1 MSLLEQK
8 MKRLSFIVL
17 CAALT
22 AFAGPYDIDGFDAT
36 DVGSPDSY
44 ITAEFGGELKK
55 APASEVSS
63 LQSGRLVVRQK
74 FEDPFGESETMYQLY
89 QGRAGDLSSLTPLT
103 AEGADYSDI
112 VTAKIYQRK
121 GMDAE
126 EDAEKVYFDGK
137 FIYVPGMSSA
147 IAYVNNAPVEL
158 KGAEDEPVAAAV
170 PAPAVEDDEEEEDE
184 APAPVA
190 KRSRVEED
198 EEECD
203 EYDPDC
209 EDEDDEYDVKG
220 NVDRSNRE
228 ADDRDYAA
236 RDASENATDRFG
248 IADEVRFWS
257 AVALSAVAV
266 GSAVMGVYQHM
277 KANEAQ
283 DAYDKLAA
291 LNDKLL
297 KGCDGNKN
305 CEVAVSKYGNNGAAE
320 GTDGFWSV
328 SDLQRRMDINSKT
341 KDSYATARNIWFG
354 VSAAAIAGAVVL
366 FVW

>member
-1 MSLLEQK
+1 

-36 DVGSPDSY
+36 DVGSPDQY
-44 ITAEFGGELKK
+44 ITAEFGGQLKK

-74 FEDPFGESETMYQLY
+74 FEDPFGESETTYQLY
-89 QGRAGDLSSLTPLT
+89 QGRAGDLSSLVPLT
-103 AEGADYSDI
+103 ANGADYSDI
-112 VTAKIYQRK
+112 VSAKIYARK
-121 GMDAE
+121 GMSAE

-147 IAYVNNAPVEL
+147 VAYVNDAPVEL
-158 KGAEDEPVAAAV
+158 KGSEDESVAAV

-190 KRSRVEED
+190 KKSRVEED

-209 EDEDDEYDVKG
+209 DDDEDEYDVKG

-283 DAYDKLAA
+283 DAYDDLES
-291 LNDKLL
+291 LNNKIL
-297 KGCDGNKN
+297 KGCEGNKN
-305 CEVAVSKYGNNGAAE
+305 CEEAVSKYGRNADWTMA
-320 GTDGFWSV
+320 
-328 SDLQRRMDINSKT
+328 DLQKRMDTNQKT
-341 KDSYATARNIWFG
+341 HDSYATARNIWFAVTG
-354 VSAAAIAGAVVL
+354 VSLTGAIVL

>member
-1 MSLLEQK
+1 

-36 DVGSPDSY
+36 DVGSPDQY
-44 ITAEFGGELKK
+44 ITAEFGGQLKK
-55 APASEVSS
+55 APASEVGS

-74 FEDPFGESETMYQLY
+74 FEDPFGESETTYQLY
-89 QGRAGDLSSLTPLT
+89 QGRAGDLSSLVPLT
-103 AEGADYSDI
+103 ADGADYSDI
-112 VTAKIYQRK
+112 VSAKIYQRK
-121 GMDAE
+121 GMAAE

-147 IAYVNNAPVEL
+147 VAYVNDAPVEL
-158 KGAEDEPVAAAV
+158 KGSEDESVAAV
-170 PAPAVEDDEEEEDE
+170 PAPAVEDDEEEEEEE

-190 KRSRVEED
+190 KKSRVEED

-209 EDEDDEYDVKG
+209 DDDEDEYDVRG
-220 NVDRSNRE
+220 NVDRTNRE

-236 RDASENATDRFG
+236 SEASENATDRFG

-283 DAYDKLAA
+283 DAYDKLEE

-297 KGCDGNKN
+297 KGCEGNKN
-305 CEVAVSKYGNNGAAE
+305 CETAVSKFGKNGDWTMA
-320 GTDGFWSV
+320 
-328 SDLQRRMDINSKT
+328 DLQKRMDTNQKT
-341 KDSYATARNIWFG
+341 HDSYATSRNIWFAVTG
-354 VSAAAIAGAVVL
+354 VSLTAAIVL

>member
-1 MSLLEQK
+1 

-36 DVGSPDSY
+36 DVGSPDQY
-44 ITAEFGGELKK
+44 ITAEFGGQLKK
-55 APASEVSS
+55 APASEVGS

-74 FEDPFGESETMYQLY
+74 FEDPFGESETVYQLY

-103 AEGADYSDI
+103 ADGASYSDI

-158 KGAEDEPVAAAV
+158 KGAEDESAAAV
-170 PAPAVEDDEEEEDE
+170 PAPAVEDDEEEEEDE

-190 KRSRVEED
+190 KRKAPVEDD

-209 EDEDDEYDVKG
+209 DDEDEYDVKG
-220 NVDRSNRE
+220 NVDRTNRE

-236 RDASENATDRFG
+236 SDASENATDRFG

-283 DAYDKLAA
+283 DAYDKLDE
-291 LNDKLL
+291 LNEKII
-297 KGCDGNKN
+297 KRCEGNKN
-305 CEVAVSKYGNNGAAE
+305 CETAVSQYGKNV
-320 GTDGFWSV
+320 DGSWYV
-328 SDLQRRMDINSKT
+328 SNLQYRMDVDKKT
-341 KDSYATARNIWFG
+341 HDSYATARNIWFAVTG
-354 VSAAAIAGAVVL
+354 VSLTAAIVL

>member
-17 CAALT
+17 CTALT

-112 VTAKIYQRK
+112 VKAKIYQRK

-158 KGAEDEPVAAAV
+158 KGAEDEPVAAAA
-170 PAPAVEDDEEEEDE
+170 PAPAVEDDEDEDD

-190 KRSRVEED
+190 AKKPRVEED

-209 EDEDDEYDVKG
+209 EDEDDYDVRG
-220 NVDRSNRE
+220 NMDRTNRE

-236 RDASENATDRFG
+236 SDASENATDRFG

-277 KANEAQ
+277 KANEAK
-283 DAYDKLAA
+283 DAYDELSA
-291 LNDKLL
+291 LNDRFLE
-297 KGCDGNKN
+297 GCKGNKN
-305 CEVAVSKYGNNGAAE
+305 CEVAVSKYGEKTNGTE
-320 GTDGFWSV
+320 GVWKL
-328 SDLQRRMDINSKT
+328 SDLQARMDTDKKT
-341 KDSYATARNIWFG
+341 QDSYTMARNIWFG
-354 VSAAAIAGAVVL
+354 VTAVSLTGAIVL

>member
-1 MSLLEQK
+1 

-36 DVGSPDSY
+36 DVGSPDNY

-63 LQSGRLVVRQK
+63 LQPGRLVVRQK

-89 QGRAGDLSSLTPLT
+89 QGRAGDLSSLVPLT
-103 AEGADYSDI
+103 ADGADYSDI
-112 VTAKIYQRK
+112 VSAKIYQRK

-158 KGAEDEPVAAAV
+158 KGAASESASAV
-170 PAPAVEDDEEEEDE
+170 PAPAVEDDEEEEDDS
-184 APAPVA
+184 PAPVA
-190 KRSRVEED
+190 AKKPRVEED

-220 NVDRSNRE
+220 NVDRTNRE
-228 ADDRDYAA
+228 ADERDYAA
-236 RDASENATDRFG
+236 REASENATDRFG

-266 GSAVMGVYQHM
+266 GGAVMGVYQHM

-283 DAYDKLAA
+283 DAYDSLST
-291 LNDKLL
+291 LNDKVI
-297 KGCDGNKN
+297 KGCEGNKN
-305 CEVAVSKYGNNGAAE
+305 CEIAVSRYGTNGAAE
-320 GTDGFWSV
+320 GSDEFWSV
-328 SDLQRRMDINSKT
+328 SDLQRRMQINKNT
-341 KDSYATARNIWFG
+341 HDSYATARNIWFAVTG
-354 VSAAAIAGAVVL
+354 VSLTAAIVL

>member
-1 MSLLEQK
+1 

-36 DVGSPDSY
+36 DVGSPDQY
-44 ITAEFGGELKK
+44 ITAEFGGQLKK
-55 APASEVSS
+55 APASEVGS

-74 FEDPFGESETMYQLY
+74 FEDPFGESETTYQLY
-89 QGRAGDLSSLTPLT
+89 QGRAGDLSSLVPLT
-103 AEGADYSDI
+103 ANGADYSDI
-112 VTAKIYQRK
+112 VSAKIYARK
-121 GMDAE
+121 GMSAE

-147 IAYVNNAPVEL
+147 VAYVNDAPVEL
-158 KGAEDEPVAAAV
+158 KGSEDESVAAV
-170 PAPAVEDDEEEEDE
+170 PAPAVEDDEEEEEDE

-190 KRSRVEED
+190 KKSRVEED

-209 EDEDDEYDVKG
+209 DDDEDEYDVKG
-220 NVDRSNRE
+220 NVDRSNRD

-277 KANEAQ
+277 KANEAK
-283 DAYDKLAA
+283 DAYDDLAK
-291 LNDKLL
+291 LNDMFLA
-297 KGCDGNKN
+297 GCDGNQN
-305 CEVAVSKYGNNGAAE
+305 CEVAVSKYGKHGDWTMAY
-320 GTDGFWSV
+320 
-328 SDLQRRMDINSKT
+328 LQERMDTNKKT
-341 KDSYATARNIWFG
+341 QDSYATARNIWFAVTG
-354 VSAAAIAGAVVL
+354 VSLTAAIVL

>member
-1 MSLLEQK
+1 

-22 AFAGPYDIDGFDAT
+22 AFAGPYDIEGFDAT
-36 DVGSPDSY
+36 DVGSPDQY
-44 ITAEFGGELKK
+44 ITAEFGGQLKK

-74 FEDPFGESETMYQLY
+74 FEDPFGESETTYQLY
-89 QGRAGDLSSLTPLT
+89 QGRAGDLSSLVPLT
-103 AEGADYSDI
+103 ADGADYSDI
-112 VTAKIYQRK
+112 VSAKIYQRK
-121 GMDAE
+121 GMAAE

-147 IAYVNNAPVEL
+147 IAYVNDAPVEL

-170 PAPAVEDDEEEEDE
+170 PAPAVEDDEEEEEDE

-190 KRSRVEED
+190 KKSRVEED

-209 EDEDDEYDVKG
+209 EDEDDEYDVSG

-277 KANEAQ
+277 KANEAK
-283 DAYDKLAA
+283 DAYDDLSA

-305 CEVAVSKYGNNGAAE
+305 CEAAVSQYGNNGAQGEELWTVAN
-320 GTDGFWSV
+320 
-328 SDLQRRMDINSKT
+328 LQQRMDTNKKT
-341 KDSYATARNIWFG
+341 QDSYATARNIWFG
-354 VSAAAIAGAVVL
+354 VTGVTLTAAIVL

>member
-1 MSLLEQK
+1 LEQK

-22 AFAGPYDIDGFDAT
+22 AFAGPFDIDGFDAT
-36 DVGSPDSY
+36 DVGSPDQY
-44 ITAEFGGELKK
+44 ITAEFGGQLKK
-55 APASEVSS
+55 APASEVGS

-74 FEDPFGESETMYQLY
+74 FEDPFGESETTYQLY
-89 QGRAGDLSSLTPLT
+89 QGRAGDLSSLVPLT

-112 VTAKIYQRK
+112 VKAKIYQRK

-158 KGAEDEPVAAAV
+158 KGAEDDEPVAAA
-170 PAPAVEDDEEEEDE
+170 PAPAVDDDEEEEDE
-184 APAPVA
+184 APVA
-190 KRSRVEED
+190 AKKPRVEED

-209 EDEDDEYDVKG
+209 EDEEEYDVKG
-220 NVDRSNRE
+220 NLDRSNRE
-228 ADDRDYAA
+228 ADARDYAA
-236 RDASENATDRFG
+236 SDASENATDRFG

-277 KANEAQ
+277 KANEAR
-283 DAYDKLAA
+283 DAYDSLGT
-291 LNDKLL
+291 LNDKIIN
-297 KGCDGNKN
+297 GCDGNKN
-305 CEVAVSKYGNNGAAE
+305 CEEAVSKYGATA
-320 GTDGFWSV
+320 DGWTV
-328 SDLQRRMDINSKT
+328 AWLQERMDINKKT
-341 KDSYATARNIWFG
+341 QDSYATARNIWFG
-354 VSAAAIAGAVVL
+354 VTAVSLTAAIVL

>member
-1 MSLLEQK
+1 

-36 DVGSPDSY
+36 DVGSPDQY
-44 ITAEFGGELKK
+44 ITAEFGGQLKK

-112 VTAKIYQRK
+112 VSAKIYQRK

-158 KGAEDEPVAAAV
+158 KGADDEPVAAAV
-170 PAPAVEDDEEEEDE
+170 PAPAVEDEEDE
-184 APAPVA
+184 EDEVSAPVA
-190 KRSRVEED
+190 KKPSVEED

-209 EDEDDEYDVKG
+209 EDEEDEYDVKG
-220 NVDRSNRE
+220 NVDRSNRD

-277 KANEAQ
+277 KANEAK
-283 DAYDKLAA
+283 DAYDDLSA
-291 LNDKLL
+291 LNDKLI
-297 KGCDGNKN
+297 KRCEGNKN
-305 CEVAVSKYGNNGAAE
+305 CEVAVSKYGTNSD
-320 GTDGFWSV
+320 GTWKV
-328 SDLQRRMDINSKT
+328 SYLQERMDTNKKT
-341 KDSYATARNIWFG
+341 QDSYSTARNIWFG
-354 VSAAAIAGAVVL
+354 VTAVSLTAAIVL

>member
-1 MSLLEQK
+1 

-36 DVGSPDSY
+36 DVGSPDQY
-44 ITAEFGGELKK
+44 ITAEFGGQLKK

-112 VTAKIYQRK
+112 VSAKIYQRK

-158 KGAEDEPVAAAV
+158 KGADDEPVAAAV
-170 PAPAVEDDEEEEDE
+170 PAPAVEDEEDE
-184 APAPVA
+184 EDDVSAPVA
-190 KRSRVEED
+190 KKPSVEED

-220 NVDRSNRE
+220 NVDRSNRD

-277 KANEAQ
+277 KANEAK
-283 DAYDKLAA
+283 DAYDDLSA
-291 LNDKLL
+291 LNDKLI
-297 KGCDGNKN
+297 KRCEGNKN
-305 CEVAVSKYGNNGAAE
+305 CEVAVSKYGTNSD
-320 GTDGFWSV
+320 GTWKV
-328 SDLQRRMDINSKT
+328 SYLQERMDTNKKT
-341 KDSYATARNIWFG
+341 QDSYSTARNIWFG
-354 VSAAAIAGAVVL
+354 VTAVSLTAAIVL

>member
-1 MSLLEQK
+1 

-36 DVGSPDSY
+36 DVGSPDQY
-44 ITAEFGGELKK
+44 ITAEFGGQLKK

-112 VTAKIYQRK
+112 VSAKIYQRK

-158 KGAEDEPVAAAV
+158 KGADDEPVAAAV
-170 PAPAVEDDEEEEDE
+170 PAPEVEEDEEEEDS
-184 APAPVA
+184 PAPVA
-190 KRSRVEED
+190 AKKPRVEED

-220 NVDRSNRE
+220 NVDRSNRD

-277 KANEAQ
+277 KANEAK
-283 DAYDKLAA
+283 DAYDDLSA
-291 LNDKLL
+291 LNDKLI
-297 KGCDGNKN
+297 KRCEGNKN
-305 CEVAVSKYGNNGAAE
+305 CEVAVSKYGTN
-320 GTDGFWSV
+320 TDGTWKV
-328 SDLQRRMDINSKT
+328 SYLQERMDTNKKT
-341 KDSYATARNIWFG
+341 QDSYSTARNIWFG
-354 VSAAAIAGAVVL
+354 VTAVSLTAAIVL

>member
-1 MSLLEQK
+1 

-36 DVGSPDSY
+36 DVGSPDQY
-44 ITAEFGGELKK
+44 ITAEFGGQLKT

-112 VTAKIYQRK
+112 VSAKIYQRK

-158 KGAEDEPVAAAV
+158 KGADDEPVAAAV
-170 PAPAVEDDEEEEDE
+170 PAPAVEDEEDE
-184 APAPVA
+184 EDEVSAPVA
-190 KRSRVEED
+190 KKPSVEED

-220 NVDRSNRE
+220 NVDRSNRD

-277 KANEAQ
+277 KANEAK
-283 DAYDKLAA
+283 DAYDDLSA
-291 LNDKLL
+291 LNDKLI
-297 KGCDGNKN
+297 KRCEGNKN
-305 CEVAVSKYGNNGAAE
+305 CEVAVSKYGTNSD
-320 GTDGFWSV
+320 GTWKV
-328 SDLQRRMDINSKT
+328 SYLQERMDTNKKT
-341 KDSYATARNIWFG
+341 QDSYSTARNIWFG
-354 VSAAAIAGAVVL
+354 VTAVSLTAAIVL